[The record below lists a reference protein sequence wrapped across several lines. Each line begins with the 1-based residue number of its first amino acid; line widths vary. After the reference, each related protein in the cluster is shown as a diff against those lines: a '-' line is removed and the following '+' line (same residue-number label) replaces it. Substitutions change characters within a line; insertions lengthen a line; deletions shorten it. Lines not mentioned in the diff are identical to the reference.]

1 MKMDLKTVLETIKK
15 IESKLKKQ
23 GIITDARLENHLD
36 NLQQVAFEL
45 IKKQSKY
52 KRNSL

>member
-1 MKMDLKTVLETIKK
+1 MNLKMVLKTIKK
-15 IESKLKKQ
+15 IESKLEKQ
-23 GIITDARLENHLD
+23 EIIADARLENYLD
-36 NLQQVAFEL
+36 NLQQVAFEI